1 MKDRVVAPLL
11 QNNLVGHGIY
21 LNLLC
26 SLLLNPRMYSGQQQ
40 EVKTNTWEIDKRTDF
55 DKWLP
60 LF

>member
-1 MKDRVVAPLL
+1 
-11 QNNLVGHGIY
+11 
-21 LNLLC
+21 
-26 SLLLNPRMYSGQQQ
+26 MYSGQQQ